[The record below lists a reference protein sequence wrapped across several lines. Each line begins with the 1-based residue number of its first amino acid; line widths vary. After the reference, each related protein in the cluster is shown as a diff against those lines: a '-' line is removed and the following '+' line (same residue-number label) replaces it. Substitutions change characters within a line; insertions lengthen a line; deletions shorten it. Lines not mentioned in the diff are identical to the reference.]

1 MFTHEPHATQV
12 WTSAAE
18 ERAVFCVELL
28 RMLPSAGHGVAAW
41 FSGWSV
47 SKSSTTTG
55 HNSGMTTE
63 DGATSGSKDPWQ
75 PQADTLGG
83 FIRMQRQ
90 LAHLSLREMAAMTAV
105 SNAYLSQVERD
116 LHQPSLK
123 VMQSIADALGIPTT
137 DLLRQAGVA
146 EPEKT
151 SATSSAEDSGHPDT
165 ERAIKTD
172 PRLSQAQREALLGVY
187 RSFLAER

>member
-1 MFTHEPHATQV
+1 
-12 WTSAAE
+12 
-18 ERAVFCVELL
+18 
-28 RMLPSAGHGVAAW
+28 
-41 FSGWSV
+41 
-47 SKSSTTTG
+47 
-55 HNSGMTTE
+55 MTTE
-63 DGATSGSKDPWQ
+63 DDAPSSPKDPWQ
-75 PQADTLGG
+75 PQADTLGS

-90 LAHLSLREMAAMTAV
+90 LAQLSLREMAAMTAV

-137 DLLRQAGVA
+137 DLLRQAGFA
-146 EPEKT
+146 ESEGT
-151 SATSSAEDSGHPDT
+151 SATSAADDSGHPDT

-172 PRLSQAQREALLGVY
+172 PRLNQAQREALLGVY

>member
-1 MFTHEPHATQV
+1 MA
-12 WTSAAE
+12 
-18 ERAVFCVELL
+18 
-28 RMLPSAGHGVAAW
+28 
-41 FSGWSV
+41 
-47 SKSSTTTG
+47 
-55 HNSGMTTE
+55 TE
-63 DGATSGSKDPWQ
+63 DDASPGRDPWQ
-75 PQADTLGG
+75 AQADTLGS

-90 LAHLSLREMAAMTAV
+90 LAQMSLREMAAMTAV

-146 EPEKT
+146 EPAGT
-151 SATSSAEDSGHPDT
+151 SATSAADDSDHMNT

-172 PRLSQAQREALLGVY
+172 PRLNRAQREALLGVY
-187 RSFLAER
+187 RSFLTEG